1 MNSTPTPDWDPRA
14 ADVQQDPI
22 AAGDHMREHCPV
34 ARSDLLGWSLFRHED
49 LIRVLHDPQR
59 FSSVVSRHVA
69 VPNGMDPPQHTAYR
83 SAIEPYFSAQRVAA
97 FEPACQ
103 AIADQLVQAARGS
116 EAVEL
121 MAAWALPFAVQ
132 VQCAFLG
139 WPEDL
144 HTPLTQWTHK
154 NHQATLAQD
163 RDALAA
169 LALTFETMVEQ
180 VLQQRRQDGVAPG
193 HDVTASLMHERV
205 NGQPLTVSEIASIL
219 RNWTVGEIGTMAAS
233 VGILAG
239 WLAEQVDVQK
249 QLRENAALV
258 PEAIDEILRLHGPLA
273 TNRRTTT
280 CPVVLGERAID
291 EGEKVTLHWAAANR
305 DGRVF
310 EEAGNF
316 RLGRNPADNL
326 LYGAGIHVCPGAP
339 LARMELRVALQAL
352 LDASVQLAPNASQPA
367 TPALYP
373 ASGFA
378 TLPLRVI
385 WAQGAP

>member
-1 MNSTPTPDWDPRA
+1 
-14 ADVQQDPI
+14 
-22 AAGDHMREHCPV
+22 MREHCPV

-83 SAIEPYFSAQRVAA
+83 NAIEPYFSAQRVAA

-205 NGQPLTVSEIASIL
+205 NGQPLSVPEIASIL

-239 WLAEQVDVQK
+239 WLAAHDDTQTL
-249 QLRENAALV
+249 LRANAALV

-310 EEAGNF
+310 EEAGTF